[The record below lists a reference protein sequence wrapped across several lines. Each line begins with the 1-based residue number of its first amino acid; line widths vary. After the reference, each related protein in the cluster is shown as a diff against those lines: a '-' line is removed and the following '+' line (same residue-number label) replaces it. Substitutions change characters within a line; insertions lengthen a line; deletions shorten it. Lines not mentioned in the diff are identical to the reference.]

1 MGGTEPKGAGS
12 AHLHRVTAVIARRET
27 PGPIPNPEAKP
38 LSADGTA
45 TARSWESRTPPNT
58 TSQSSHPQTKQ
69 TGGGLTALT
78 PLQSFDSFGRLL
90 YVYYRP
96 CCLRGGRWFSVRPCC

>member
-45 TARSWESRTPPNT
+45 TARSWESRTPPDHT
-58 TSQSSHPQTKQ
+58 CQSSHPHPRGWLDCLNTPTPPSPEVASQQAVGARTSV
-69 TGGGLTALT
+69 ALA
-78 PLQSFDSFGRLL
+78 LGN
-90 YVYYRP
+90 
-96 CCLRGGRWFSVRPCC
+96 

>member
-1 MGGTEPKGAGS
+1 MRPLCGSRDTDTPPPPHHPVGTEGVGS

-58 TSQSSHPQTKQ
+58 TSQSSHPHTQKN
-69 TGGGLTALT
+69 GGGLTALT

-90 YVYYRP
+90 
-96 CCLRGGRWFSVRPCC
+96 